1 MTNLKHSYQTRSGE
15 WLAVREENELMHSFV
30 NKNRW
35 TYSFRDVEVVLG
47 YRNKLFLLFL
57 LIYDKTNSLLEIFR
71 KCFQIYHLVAVLMKF
86 LQDCALGYKVKTW
99 LLKLEVEISYIFHL
113 ELPLYYILNLIC
125 YYNMN
130 ETFKPFL
137 NATFSI
143 VPPLLKPI
151 TSNLIYICAFNKKD
165 SKRHSD
171 SDASAPVLPF
181 RSTESW
187 RFVLTIMFS
196 TDWINISRLNT
207 TQL

>member
-1 MTNLKHSYQTRSGE
+1 
-15 WLAVREENELMHSFV
+15 
-30 NKNRW
+30 
-35 TYSFRDVEVVLG
+35 
-47 YRNKLFLLFL
+47 
-57 LIYDKTNSLLEIFR
+57 
-71 KCFQIYHLVAVLMKF
+71 MKF
-86 LQDCALGYKVKTW
+86 LQDCALGYKVETW

-143 VPPLLKPI
+143 MPPLSKPI

-171 SDASAPVLPF
+171 SDASAHLLPF
-181 RSTESW
+181 RS
-187 RFVLTIMFS
+187 RVLKVCPHNHVFHWLNKYFS
-196 TDWINISRLNT
+196 TKLQPNCSGIFKLDLQSGPWPWLNSHARCWRLHRSQNKFDLEKHAY
-207 TQL
+207 QNVQNCNNFCVDK